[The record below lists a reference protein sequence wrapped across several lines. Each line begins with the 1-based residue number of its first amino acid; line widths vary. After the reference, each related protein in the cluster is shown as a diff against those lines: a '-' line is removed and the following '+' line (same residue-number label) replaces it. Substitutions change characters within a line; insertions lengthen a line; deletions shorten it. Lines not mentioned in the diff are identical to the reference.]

1 MRSWQQKGAVFLPPT
16 INLYRMMYNQ
26 YDADFK
32 GADRIFRVA
41 HLVRDEM
48 FRFLSVSFS
57 GSGGICNFL

>member
-1 MRSWQQKGAVFLPPT
+1 
-16 INLYRMMYNQ
+16 MYNQ

-48 FRFLSVSFS
+48 YRFLSMIFL
-57 GSGGICNFL
+57 GSGGICNFLYSLDLSSLQGYKNSISNY